1 MNGDPRPLADLQA
14 DAASTLVLL
23 DLARAGESQALDR
36 LFERYVSPLQRFA
49 RGRLPVY
56 ARDLLD
62 TGDLVQE
69 TLVQTLKHIER
80 FEPRREGALW
90 AYLRQALVNRIRDE
104 VRRVMRRPPPGAL
117 DSGHPDEGASPLEQA
132 VGRQATERYEAAL
145 LRLKPE
151 EREAVIARVEL
162 GHTFEEIAA
171 ALDKPSAEAARK
183 TVSRALVR
191 LAEEM
196 RRG

>member
-1 MNGDPRPLADLQA
+1 MNGDRRPLAELQA

-69 TLVQTLKHIER
+69 TLVQTLRHIDR

-117 DSGHPDEGASPLEQA
+117 DSRHPDEGASPLEQA
-132 VGRQATERYEAAL
+132 VGQQAAERYEAAL

-151 EREAVIARVEL
+151 EREAVIARVEF

-183 TVSRALVR
+183 AVSRALVR